1 MEQIVQHNNSE
12 QSIVSDIRTMIADAR
27 QHVAVSAN
35 ATITLLYWN
44 IGERINRDVLGY
56 QRAEYGQRIVENV
69 ARQLQLEFGGR
80 EFSTRNLRRMM
91 QFAQAL
97 PDQQIVSTLSTQLS
111 WSHFQEVL
119 PMKDCLQRE
128 FYLTMA
134 AEENWSIRT
143 LRAKI
148 DGMLFERTA
157 IASKPKELIK
167 AELATLRNEHSIS
180 PELVFKSPYFLN
192 FTGLKGNY
200 SESELEDSLIAHI
213 ESFLLE
219 LGNGFTFVA
228 RQKRMI
234 IDGEDFKVDLL
245 FYHRRL
251 RRMIA
256 VDLKLGKFKA
266 DYKGQMELYLR
277 YLDRYEKEPGEES
290 PLGLILCTEGNNE
303 RIELLQLDA
312 AGIKVANYLTEL
324 PPKDILI
331 KQLQM
336 SLDEVRA
343 LREQNNH

>member
-1 MEQIVQHNNSE
+1 
-12 QSIVSDIRTMIADAR
+12 
-27 QHVAVSAN
+27 
-35 ATITLLYWN
+35 
-44 IGERINRDVLGY
+44 
-56 QRAEYGQRIVENV
+56 
-69 ARQLQLEFGGR
+69 
-80 EFSTRNLRRMM
+80 
-91 QFAQAL
+91 
-97 PDQQIVSTLSTQLS
+97 
-111 WSHFQEVL
+111 
-119 PMKDCLQRE
+119 
-128 FYLTMA
+128 
-134 AEENWSIRT
+134 
-143 LRAKI
+143 
-148 DGMLFERTA
+148 
-157 IASKPKELIK
+157 
-167 AELATLRNEHSIS
+167 
-180 PELVFKSPYFLN
+180 
-192 FTGLKGNY
+192 
-200 SESELEDSLIAHI
+200 
-213 ESFLLE
+213 
-219 LGNGFTFVA
+219 
-228 RQKRMI
+228 MI

-266 DYKGQMELYLR
+266 YYKGQMELYLR